1 MKSRLNYSTWKT
13 NNQAILEDLSDKKV
27 MIPYSG
33 GKDSSVVLYLIQ
45 KAAEE
50 FDFNYEAHGVF
61 FPAHVYS
68 DRDVKK
74 IDSYW
79 HKKNVSIIWHKVP
92 VSDECLAEAL
102 KKGQSPCLTCIQMKK
117 KILVSKLN
125 RMISDWNS
133 IVIIMSYSLWDL
145 VSATLE
151 HISRATFSDK
161 SYSNSLQGKSS
172 DERFIETAQR
182 FYPLLKLKQGPTIYK
197 PLIKYNDQEIQNFI
211 SANSIPLTTTSCS
224 YKEFRP
230 KRIFA
235 TYYEKTDLFFDYSK
249 VLDFSKKVLN
259 LPDISYYEEI
269 DMEKYMT
276 TVI

>member
-1 MKSRLNYSTWKT
+1 MKSRLNYSIWKT
-13 NNQAILEDLSDKKV
+13 DNQAILEDLSDKKV

-50 FDFNYEAHGVF
+50 FDFNYEARGVF
-61 FPAHVYS
+61 FPANVYS

-74 IDSYW
+74 INSYW
-79 HKKNVSIIWHKVP
+79 HKRNISIIWHKVP

-117 KILVSKLN
+117 KILVSQLN

-133 IVIIMSYSLWDL
+133 IVIVMSYSLWDL

-161 SYSNSLQGKSS
+161 NYLSSLQEKRT

-182 FYPLLKLKQGPTIYK
+182 FYPLLKIKGGPTIYK
-197 PLIKYNDQEIQNFI
+197 PLIKYNDQEIQKFI

-249 VLDFSKKVLN
+249 VLDFSKKALN
-259 LPDISYYEEI
+259 LPDITYYEEI
-269 DMEKYMT
+269 DMEEYITM
-276 TVI
+276 VI

>member
-1 MKSRLNYSTWKT
+1 MQSRLNYSTWKT
-13 NNQAILEDLSDKKV
+13 NNLAILEDLSDKKV
-27 MIPYSG
+27 MISYSG
-33 GKDSSVVLYLIQ
+33 GKDSSVVLYLIR
-45 KAAEE
+45 KAAKE
-50 FDFNYEAHGVF
+50 FGFSYEAHGVF
-61 FPAHVYS
+61 FPANVYS
-68 DRDVKK
+68 AGDVKR

-79 HKKNVSIIWHKVP
+79 HKKNVNIIWHKVP

-117 KILVSKLN
+117 KILVSQLN
-125 RMISDWNS
+125 QMISDWNS

-151 HISRATFSDK
+151 HLSTAAFSDK
-161 SYSNSLQGKSS
+161 SYLSSLQGKSS

-197 PLIKYNDQEIQNFI
+197 PLIKYNDQDIQNFI
-211 SANSIPLTTTSCS
+211 LENSIPLTTTSCG

-235 TYYEKTDLFFDYSK
+235 AYYEKTDLFFDYSK
-249 VLDFSKKVLN
+249 VLDFAKTALN

-276 TVI
+276 SII

>member
-27 MIPYSG
+27 MVPYSG

-50 FDFNYEAHGVF
+50 FDFSYEAHGVF
-61 FPAHVYS
+61 FPANVYS
-68 DRDVKK
+68 DRDVKR

-79 HKKNVSIIWHKVP
+79 HKKNVSIIWHKAS
-92 VSDECLAEAL
+92 VSDECLAEAV

-117 KILVSKLN
+117 KILLSQQS

-151 HISRATFSDK
+151 HISRATFFDK
-161 SYSNSLQGKSS
+161 SYSSS
-172 DERFIETAQR
+172 VQKKRTDERFIETAQR
-182 FYPLLKLKQGPTIYK
+182 FYPLLKLKGGPTIYK
-197 PLIKYNDQEIQNFI
+197 PLIKYNDQDIQNFI
-211 SANSIPLTTTSCS
+211 SENSIPLTTTSCS

-249 VLDFSKKVLN
+249 VLDFSKKALN

-269 DMEKYMT
+269 EMEEYMT
-276 TVI
+276 RVI